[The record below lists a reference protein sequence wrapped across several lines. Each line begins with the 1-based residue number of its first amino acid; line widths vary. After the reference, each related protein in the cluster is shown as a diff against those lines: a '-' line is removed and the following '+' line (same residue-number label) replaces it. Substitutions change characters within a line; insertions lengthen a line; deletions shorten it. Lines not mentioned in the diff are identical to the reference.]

1 MNILDY
7 LRNKCIEPKQVTAA
21 GEHASPCPA
30 CGGED
35 RFVIP
40 ADTGRWFCRRCSPKG
55 GDIIDLIKLVEGVDF
70 KTARDMSGKITQAPA
85 SVSTFYRHL
94 SPPARQALKRIE
106 PPPAAW
112 QNAAADFIERSHQ
125 ALLKHERALSWLKSA
140 RRIELETV
148 KRFKLGLNEN
158 STYEPWQKWGLP
170 EQIDQKT
177 GRPKMMWIPDGLV
190 IPRHDATGGLIQVKI
205 RRKPLSPPFVF
216 LPGSSE
222 AQAFYGQVGQT
233 FVVVESELDAIL
245 IWQEAGDLITPVSTG
260 GVSMKPDEASVK
272 TMAAGELVLISFD
285 SDEAG
290 RAPGRLSTW
299 RSALPDCCVL
309 PIPTRYGKDHTDA
322 CLSGMNLRAWVMAG
336 LNLPTKTIA
345 TKITASELQPR
356 DGVENRPGVFEPV
369 RQETNVIAGTE
380 SQTSKHQPDAAER
393 ELILKAITL
402 ADRTWGVYRT
412 EISRALDKLDACR
425 ANDRPFVLSILAA
438 KIEDAESV
446 LLR

>member
-140 RRIELETV
+140 RLIELETV
-148 KRFKLGLNEN
+148 KRFKLGLNEK
-158 STYEPWQKWGLP
+158 SAYEPRQKWGLP

-177 GRPKMMWIPDGLV
+177 GRPKMMWLPNGLV
-190 IPRHDATGGLIQVKI
+190 IPRHDETGGLIQVKI
-205 RRKPLSPPFVF
+205 RQKPQVPPFVF

-222 AQAFYGQVGQT
+222 AQAFYGQTRPT

-245 IWQEAGDLITPVSTG
+245 IWQEAGDLVTPISTG
-260 GVSMKPDEASVK
+260 GVSMKPDQASVK

-285 SDEAG
+285 SDGAG
-290 RAPGRLSTW
+290 KNPAVLAAW
-299 RSALPDCCVL
+299 RSALPDCRIF
-309 PIPTRYGKDHTDA
+309 PIPSKYGKDHTDA
-322 CLSGMNLRAWVMAG
+322 CLNGMDLRAWIMVG
-336 LNLPTKTIA
+336 LNSPTKTIA

-356 DGVENRPGVFEPV
+356 DGVENGPGVVEPV
-369 RQETNVIAGTE
+369 RQETNAIAGTE
-380 SQTSKHQPDAAER
+380 TQKSKHQPDAAEQ
-393 ELILKAITL
+393 ELILNVTTDDFLTHPPTKT
-402 ADRTWGVYRT
+402 
-412 EISRALDKLDACR
+412 
-425 ANDRPFVLSILAA
+425 
-438 KIEDAESV
+438 
-446 LLR
+446 